1 MKYLKQILK
10 YVFPK
15 YWKNAALNFLFILL
29 MVVFGLFSFTMV
41 IPFLQVLFNDQPVV
55 TNPVPF
61 ALSMDAIQH
70 NFNYYLHQVVI
81 NYGKA
86 NALLYVSI
94 FVVIAVFFK
103 TGFWYAARYVM
114 APLRVGAIKDI
125 RNKMYSK
132 ILGLPLSYFSEER
145 KGDIISRMTNDLHEV
160 EASIIRS
167 IDVIFKEPISI
178 IISLGV
184 LIYMSP
190 QLTLFVLVLLPV
202 TGFIIGRVGSSL
214 RRSSMMA
221 QNKLGDILSLI
232 DETLGGLRIIKAFV
246 AEKKMDTKF
255 RTENQ
260 TYASIMIKMWRR
272 RDLAGPLS
280 EFLGTVVMV
289 LVLWYG
295 GRLVLEGG
303 SKMSGPGLIGFIV
316 IFSQIINPAKAFS
329 DAFYNIQKGIA
340 SSERIDE
347 IMIAMEKIVDAEN
360 AVPITE
366 FKSSLKYNNIF
377 FRYKD
382 EFVINGITLEI
393 EKGKTVALVGQ
404 SGSGKSTLVDLLP
417 RFYDVNQGSITIDG
431 IDVKNYQLKT
441 LRKLMGVVNQESIL
455 FNDTIFNNI
464 AFGVKGATMEQVV
477 EAAKIANAHE
487 FISEMTDGYESN
499 IGDRGSKLSGGQRQR
514 LSIARA
520 ILANPPIMILD
531 EATSALDTESEKLVQ
546 ESLTRLMENRTSIV
560 IAHRLSTVIH
570 ADLICV
576 IHEGKIVEQGTHRE
590 LIEQKGYYKKLHDA
604 QMFA

>member
-1 MKYLKQILK
+1 MRLLGEILK

-15 YWKNAALNFLFILL
+15 YWKNAALNFMFILL

-55 TNPVPF
+55 ADKLPF
-61 ALSMDAIQH
+61 AFSMSVIQN
-70 NFNYYLHQVVI
+70 NFNYYLNQVI
-81 NYGKA
+81 LNYGKA

-125 RNKMYSK
+125 RNNIYKKVLS
-132 ILGLPLSYFSEER
+132 LPLSYFSDER
-145 KGDIISRMTNDLHEV
+145 KGDIISRMTNDLHEI
-160 EASIIRS
+160 ENSIIRS

-178 IISLGV
+178 IISLVV
-184 LIYMSP
+184 LVYMSP
-190 QLTLFVLVLLPV
+190 QLTLFVFVLLPV
-202 TGFIIGRVGSSL
+202 SGFIIGRLGSSL
-214 RRSSMMA
+214 RKNSMDA
-221 QNKLGDILSLI
+221 QNKLGDLLALI
-232 DETLGGLRIIKAFV
+232 EETLGGLRIIKAFV
-246 AEKKMDTKF
+246 AERKMNQKF
-255 RTENQ
+255 RDENQ
-260 TYASIMIKMWRR
+260 IYASIMIRMWRR

-289 LVLWYG
+289 LVLWFG
-295 GRLVLEGG
+295 GRLVLGG
-303 SKMSGPGLIGFIV
+303 DSKMTGPGLIGFIV

-340 SSERIDE
+340 SGQRIDDV
-347 IMIAMEKIVDAEN
+347 MVALEKIKDSQN
-360 AVPITE
+360 AREIQSFNHEIVYDNVH
-366 FKSSLKYNNIF
+366 FKYVN
-377 FRYKD
+377 
-382 EFVINGITLEI
+382 EPVINGLSLKIP
-393 EKGKTVALVGQ
+393 KGHTIALVGQ

-417 RFYDVNQGSITIDG
+417 RFYDVENGSISIDG
-431 IDVKNYQLKT
+431 INIKDLKIDH

-464 AFGVKGATMEQVV
+464 AFGVENATMEQVL
-477 EAAKIANAHE
+477 EAAQIANAHE
-487 FISEMTDGYESN
+487 FIKEMPEGYQSN
-499 IGDRGSKLSGGQRQR
+499 IGDRGTKLSGGQRQR
-514 LSIARA
+514 ISIARA

-546 ESLTRLMENRTSIV
+546 ESLTRLMQNRTSIV
-560 IAHRLSTVIH
+560 IAHRLSTVVH

-576 IHEGKIVEQGTHRE
+576 LSDGQIVEQGTHRE
-590 LIEQKGYYKKLHDA
+590 LIAMNGYYKKLHEA